1 MFSKRQQGLS
11 EPDKPFPDW
20 LWARQRVE
28 AFERNLGYAYIERN
42 IDMSGSGF
50 GKCFSVSTWGES
62 HGEGLGCVVDGCPA
76 GVPLA
81 LLDIQ
86 SELDR
91 RKPGGEFATS
101 RQEADKAMLLS
112 GVFEGATTGTPISI
126 ALFNSGQRSSDY
138 KDLCGVY
145 RPGHAD
151 LAYDLKYG
159 VRDYRGGGRSSGR
172 ETAGRVAAGAVAK
185 AFLRELG
192 ITVSSYVASI
202 GSACV
207 DKHRL
212 DLEEAS
218 RNPLRMPDA
227 IAYKEASEL
236 CKQAIKDGDSL
247 GGIVECFIRGVIS
260 GLGEPVF
267 DKAHAVLGHAFF
279 SIGAVKGVEFGRGFE
294 SASLKGSEC
303 NDGYAGA
310 DGRIAKLSNNAGG
323 FLGGITDGSDIFARI
338 AFKPTPSISKEQ
350 RAANSNGESVSLSVR
365 GRHDPVIPPRASVV
379 VEAMAA
385 IALADLAV
393 QSLASKV
400 SDVKSVLGARPSSF
414 LQEL

>member
-1 MFSKRQQGLS
+1 MPLRSHTSASNAGI
-11 EPDKPFPDW
+11 
-20 LWARQRVE
+20 
-28 AFERNLGYAYIERN
+28 IERN
-42 IDMSGSGF
+42 IAMSGSGF

-62 HGEGLGCVVDGCPA
+62 HGEGLGAIVDGCPA
-76 GVPLA
+76 GVPLS
-81 LLDIQ
+81 LDDIQ
-86 SELDR
+86 MELDR
-91 RKPGGEFATS
+91 RKPGGQFATS

-126 ALFNSGQRSSDY
+126 ALFNSDKRSGDY
-138 KDLCGVY
+138 KELCCVY

-202 GSACV
+202 GSVCV
-207 DKHRL
+207 DKDRL
-212 DLEEAS
+212 DLEEVL

-227 IAYKEASEL
+227 SAYAKAAEL
-236 CKQAIKDGDSL
+236 CRQAIEDGDSL
-247 GGIVECFIRGVIS
+247 GGVVECFISGVIS

-279 SIGAVKGVEFGRGFE
+279 SIGAVKGVEFGRGFD
-294 SASLKGSEC
+294 SARLRGSQC
-303 NDGYAGA
+303 NDQYAGA
-310 DGRIAKLSNNAGG
+310 DGRVAKLSNNAGG
-323 FLGGITDGSDIFARI
+323 ILGGITDGTDIFARI

-350 RAANSNGESVSLSVR
+350 RAASSSGESVQLSVK

-385 IALADLAV
+385 IALADLAI

-400 SDVKSVLGARPSSF
+400 TDVKSILKSRPSSF
-414 LQEL
+414 LQEQ